1 MIARIW
7 DARTSS
13 PHDTQSYQQVFDTE
27 VLSQLSGVA
36 GFRGAYLL
44 AREDHGTMAIRTIT
58 LFESLVAVR
67 RFAGESYQREHVT
80 PRARATLLG
89 SDPEITHFD
98 VLSTHRPA

>member
-7 DARTSS
+7 DAQTSS
-13 PHDTQSYQQVFDTE
+13 PHQTQRYQQVFDTE

-44 AREDHGTMAIRTIT
+44 AREDQGAVAIRTIT

-67 RFAGESYQREHVT
+67 RFAGQDYQREHVT

-89 SDPEITHFD
+89 SDPAIAHFE
-98 VLSTHRPA
+98 VLTLHRT